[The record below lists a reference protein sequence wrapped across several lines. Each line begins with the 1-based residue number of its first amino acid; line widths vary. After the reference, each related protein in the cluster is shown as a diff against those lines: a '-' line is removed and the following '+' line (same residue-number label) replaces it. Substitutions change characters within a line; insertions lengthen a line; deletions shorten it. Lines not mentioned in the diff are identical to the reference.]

1 MAAAVAA
8 AKARAAEKEKA
19 AALADGKSL
28 TPSGSKNFHSSSSKK
43 HDVPDGAKTE
53 LHSSS
58 NKERRAGN
66 GKKRV
71 RASMFS
77 TKISAD
83 ELEKKRPG
91 YLEYQPYVHAWYNSP
106 GIQVIVAVLILINF
120 VVNAAEA
127 QVPTAT
133 GTAAT
138 IFKGFELAFTF
149 IFTIELG
156 LNMYAHWCW
165 PFWSSGW
172 NLFDFIVVFISL
184 MSLSLEGLPGISTLR
199 LMRAFRVFRL
209 FKRLESLRRIIK
221 ALESAIPGCTNAFS
235 IVILV
240 NAIYSILGVEF
251 FVEIEPYYFR
261 NFASAMLTMF
271 QVMTGDSWA
280 TAIARPIIDE
290 YPIAAIYFVS
300 YILISNIML
309 VNVVIAVLLDKMVA
323 PDEDDEDED
332 NGDDTS
338 SDHDSE
344 VSPSRTGSQQD
355 LTDLCNSEIEAASEK
370 TDMDPSASPQESVAS
385 TSSPMTSNDNS
396 RSVGFSNQLDPDQ
409 DSLSASVTSQASPR
423 GPRKDKEKAID
434 KRKSI
439 KKEKDNPEGH
449 PKDQKGRGQMTKKH
463 NSEHAEASKGYLENG
478 ERWDIAIM
486 NVLKK
491 VDDMTV
497 TMGEA
502 KAELHETKQML
513 GLA

>member
-344 VSPSRTGSQQD
+344 
-355 LTDLCNSEIEAASEK
+355 
-370 TDMDPSASPQESVAS
+370 
-385 TSSPMTSNDNS
+385 
-396 RSVGFSNQLDPDQ
+396 
-409 DSLSASVTSQASPR
+409 
-423 GPRKDKEKAID
+423 DKEKAID

>member
-8 AKARAAEKEKA
+8 AKARAAEKEKEKA
-19 AALADGKSL
+19 AASGADAKLL
-28 TPSGSKNFHSSSSKK
+28 TPSGSKNFQSASSKK
-43 HDVPDGAKTE
+43 HDLPDGSAAD
-53 LHSSS
+53 LRHSSA
-58 NKERRAGN
+58 KERKSQRH
-66 GKKRV
+66 RV

-83 ELEKKRPG
+83 ELEKKRPA
-91 YLEYQPYVHAWYNSP
+91 YLQYQPYVHAWYNSP
-106 GIQVIVAVLILINF
+106 GVQVIVAVLILINF

-165 PFWSSGW
+165 LFWSSGW
-172 NLFDFIVVFISL
+172 NLFDFVVVFISL

-290 YPIAAIYFVS
+290 YPIASVYFVS

-323 PDEDDEDED
+323 PDEDDDDEE
-332 NGDDTS
+332 NGDETS
-338 SDHDSE
+338 DYDSE
-344 VSPSRTGSQQD
+344 ASPSRSGSQQD
-355 LTDLCNSEIEAASEK
+355 LTELEAASEK
-370 TDMDPSASPQESVAS
+370 TDMDHSASPQESVAS
-385 TSSPMTSNDNS
+385 TSSPSNDK
-396 RSVGFSNQLDPDQ
+396 GLLYQLDPDQ
-409 DSLSASVTSQASPR
+409 DSLSASATSQTSPY
-423 GPRKDKEKAID
+423 GQRKDKEKTVD
-434 KRKSI
+434 KRKSM
-439 KKEKDNPEGH
+439 KKGENSEGH
-449 PKDQKGRGQMTKKH
+449 PKDQKGTRQTTKKN
-463 NSEHAEASKGYLENG
+463 NSDAEASKGYLETG

-491 VDDMTV
+491 VEEMSV
-497 TMGEA
+497 TMEEA
-502 KAELHETKQML
+502 KAELHETKQLL